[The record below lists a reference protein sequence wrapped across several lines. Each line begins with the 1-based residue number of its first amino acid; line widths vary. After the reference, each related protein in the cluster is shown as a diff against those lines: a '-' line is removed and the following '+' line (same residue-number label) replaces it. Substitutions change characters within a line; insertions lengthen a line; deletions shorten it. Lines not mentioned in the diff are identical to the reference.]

1 MNTLVF
7 TCGDINGIGPEIVI
21 KTINKIQN
29 PGKRKIIFIC
39 PSNVFEHAAEIINP
53 EFEFKVFKNIDDV
66 IESKKTI
73 TILDI
78 GKSKLNVGL
87 PTKISG
93 LTSAYAIET
102 SYQILS
108 RVKKSAVITAP
119 ISKRSFELADVSY
132 SGQTEF
138 YASLSNSKK
147 YLMMFLSK
155 KIKAALLTTHIP
167 LKNVSKQI
175 TYNNL
180 KVSIDVLEKTLVN
193 DFKINNPEIALLGFN
208 PHNGEEGR
216 IGFEE
221 KKIIIPTLKK
231 LGNKFIYG
239 PYVPDAFFGTK
250 SYKDYD
256 AILGVYHDQVL
267 IPFKMLNFETGVNFT
282 AGLPIIRVSPDH
294 GTAFDIADFGIAK
307 PTSMIEAVKW
317 AEKILKNRFK
327 NEWEY
332 IF

>member
-53 EFEFKVFKNIDDV
+53 EFEFNVFKNLNEV
-66 IESKKTI
+66 IESRKPI

-78 GKSKLNVGL
+78 GKTKLNVGI

-93 LTSAYAIET
+93 LTSANAIEK
-102 SYQILS
+102 SYQILIS
-108 RVKKSAVITAP
+108 IKKSAVITAP
-119 ISKRSFELADVSY
+119 ISKKSFELAGINY

-147 YLMMFLSK
+147 FLMMFLSQK
-155 KIKAALLTTHIP
+155 FKAALLTIHMP
-167 LKNVSKQI
+167 LKNVSEHI
-175 TYNNL
+175 TF
-180 KVSIDVLEKTLVN
+180 EKIKNTIEILWNTLAT
-193 DFKINNPEIALLGFN
+193 DFNIKNPEIALLGFN
-208 PHNGEEGR
+208 PHNGEDGR
-216 IGFEE
+216 IGNEE
-221 KKIIIPTLKK
+221 REIIIPAIKK
-231 LGNKFIYG
+231 LNNKFVYG
-239 PYVPDAFFGTK
+239 PFVPDAFFGTK

-256 AILGVYHDQVL
+256 AILGIYHDQVL
-267 IPFKMLNFETGVNFT
+267 IPFKMINFDKGVNFT

-307 PTSMIEAVKW
+307 PTSMIAAVKW
-317 AEKILKNRFK
+317 AEKVIMNRIK
-327 NEWEY
+327 NE
-332 IF
+332 